1 MWQSRDERSLGDG
14 QIGVRTL
21 LLAVLFW
28 AISLTSLSFSFFT
41 CKMGIMLLLLLLRLP
56 FPFLSF
62 STPPPF
68 SSFQGKGNLC
78 EAPGPWGRRQKG
90 GPS

>member
-1 MWQSRDERSLGDG
+1 MWHSRNDRSFGDG
-14 QIGVRTL
+14 QIGTLTL

-28 AISLTSLSFSFFT
+28 EISLTSLSFSFFT
-41 CKMGIMLLLLLLRLP
+41 CKMEIMLLLLLLLP

-68 SSFQGKGNLC
+68 SSFQGKGSLC